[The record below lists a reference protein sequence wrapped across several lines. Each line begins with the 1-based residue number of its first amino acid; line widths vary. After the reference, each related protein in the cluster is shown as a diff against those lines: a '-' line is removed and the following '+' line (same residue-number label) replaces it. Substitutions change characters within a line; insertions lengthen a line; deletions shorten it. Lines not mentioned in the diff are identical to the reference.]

1 MQAPGDGLPPAI
13 SSPYRTS
20 RAQSPQSHD
29 TTQAKP
35 QRRRVKEKVWAVGAL
50 MPSLWQTLWQEVG
63 VALKYIYCFNPMG
76 GAQDYLL
83 RRKALEIKSL
93 FKV

>member
-13 SSPYRTS
+13 SSPYTMN

-35 QRRRVKEKVWAVGAL
+35 QRKQVKEKVWAVGAL
-50 MPSLWQTLWQEVG
+50 MPSLWQTLRQEVG
-63 VALKYIYCFNPMG
+63 VTLKYIYCFNPMG
-76 GAQDYLL
+76 GLKIIYYSERL
-83 RRKALEIKSL
+83 
-93 FKV
+93 